1 MDIGLF
7 NMHIFSFSSSSND
20 TRNSILGKGDKMT
33 RKQTIAVI
41 IVLYLIAFM
50 IFCHSLTGRYQW
62 IPGENNVHG
71 KDYLPRI
78 LDTWTGQHK
87 SID

>member
-1 MDIGLF
+1 
-7 NMHIFSFSSSSND
+7 
-20 TRNSILGKGDKMT
+20 MT
-33 RKQTIAVI
+33 RGEKIAVI
-41 IVLYLIAFM
+41 VALCAIAFA